1 MKFYH
6 AILILILIN
15 LSSCATT
22 QSHGTVNDPF
32 EPTNRAIFKFNEKF
46 DNYFMEPLARA
57 YSHLPDLIH
66 QGFDNFFSNL
76 GDVITTINDIL
87 QLKPEKASNDFMRV
101 VINSSFGIGGIFDV
115 ATPLNIDK
123 NQESFADTLG
133 YWGVSSGPYIV
144 IPFLGP
150 SSVRDAPSLAID
162 SLIQPLNQMENIPLR
177 NSLYATKLVNSR
189 ANLLKVT
196 NLSDDVSF
204 DPYTFQRDLY
214 FQFRQNRIYDGDPP
228 MENIE
233 AILEE

>member
-1 MKFYH
+1 
-6 AILILILIN
+6 
-15 LSSCATT
+15 
-22 QSHGTVNDPF
+22 
-32 EPTNRAIFKFNEKF
+32 
-46 DNYFMEPLARA
+46 
-57 YSHLPDLIH
+57 
-66 QGFDNFFSNL
+66 
-76 GDVITTINDIL
+76 
-87 QLKPEKASNDFMRV
+87 MRV
-101 VINSSFGIGGIFDV
+101 VINSTFGLGGIFDV
-115 ATPLNIDK
+115 ATPLNIDR